1 MPIDHTQRSA
11 RILDFEQAK
20 HEASRSRARHA
31 QVSER
36 DARRGAHAEFRPE
49 RGTARPLDNMSE
61 DAREAAR
68 ERLRAREA
76 RAAAVGREAEPR
88 HGAREAA
95 DGDRRPARDSRA
107 TAFED
112 ERDRRRKDAVKRR
125 ADRLYDR
132 TVRDDAPA
140 PEGPRAALY
149 RGKMGASHKRS
160 ARLQNEA
167 AGSATGA
174 RAKLDAHKARTGHSA
189 FFTPLVI
196 AACTVMCAA
205 FLYVPAQSYY
215 LALREQA
222 KTQAAYDIASQRNAD
237 LQNQVDYLST
247 DEGKEDSVRDQ
258 YGWVRGDENAVNVQ
272 GLDDTDDGTSTM
284 SSATINASAP
294 DTWYSGILDPLFGF
308 EG

>member
-1 MPIDHTQRSA
+1 MPNDHTQRSA

-31 QVSER
+31 GASARAV
-36 DARRGAHAEFRPE
+36 RRGAHAESRPE
-49 RGTARPLDNMSE
+49 RGASSPLDNMSE

-76 RAAAVGREAEPR
+76 RAAAQGREA
-88 HGAREAA
+88 GF
-95 DGDRRPARDSRA
+95 GRDSRDDDRSA
-107 TAFED
+107 RDRRADGIED
-112 ERDRRRKDAVKRR
+112 DRDRRRKDALKRR

-167 AGSATGA
+167 AGSATGV
-174 RAKLDAHKARTGHSA
+174 RAKIDAHKAHTGHSV
-189 FFTPLVI
+189 FFMPLAI

-205 FLYVPAQSYY
+205 FLYAPAQSYY

-222 KTQAAYDIASQRNAD
+222 KTQAAYDIASERNAE
-237 LQNQVDYLST
+237 LQSQVDYLST
-247 DEGKEDSVRDQ
+247 DEGKEDAVRDQ

-272 GLDDTDDGTSTM
+272 GLDDTGDDASTM
-284 SSATINASAP
+284 SSSTINASAP

>member
-1 MPIDHTQRSA
+1 MPTDHTQRSA

-31 QVSER
+31 QAADR
-36 DARRGAHAEFRPE
+36 PARRGAHAA
-49 RGTARPLDNMSE
+49 RGTVSASSALSE
-61 DAREAAR
+61 DARAAAR

-76 RAAAVGREAEPR
+76 RAAAVGRDAFARRDEHDEAEDGR
-88 HGAREAA
+88 AAGAEDERSRRRREAA
-95 DGDRRPARDSRA
+95 
-107 TAFED
+107 
-112 ERDRRRKDAVKRR
+112 KRR

-140 PEGPRAALY
+140 SEGPRAALY

-167 AGSATGA
+167 AGSASGV
-174 RAKLDAHKARTGHSA
+174 RAKFDAHKARTGHSA
-189 FFTPLVI
+189 FFVPMVV
-196 AACTVMCAA
+196 AACAVMCAA
-205 FLYVPAQSYY
+205 FLYAPAQSYY

-222 KTQAAYDIASQRNAD
+222 KTQAAYDIASQRNTD
-237 LQNQVDYLST
+237 LQNQVNYLST
-247 DEGKEDSVRDQ
+247 DEGKEDSVREQ
-258 YGWVRGDENAVNVQ
+258 YGWVRGDENAVNVA
-272 GLDDTDDGTSTM
+272 GLDDSSDASSTVSTST
-284 SSATINASAP
+284 IDASAP

>member
-1 MPIDHTQRSA
+1 MPNDHTQRSA

-31 QVSER
+31 GASARAV
-36 DARRGAHAEFRPE
+36 RRGAHAESRPE
-49 RGTARPLDNMSE
+49 RGASSPLDNMSE

-76 RAAAVGREAEPR
+76 RAAAVGRDAFARRDERDDAEAGR
-88 HGAREAA
+88 AAGAEDERSRRRREAA
-95 DGDRRPARDSRA
+95 
-107 TAFED
+107 
-112 ERDRRRKDAVKRR
+112 KRR

-132 TVRDDAPA
+132 TVRDDVPT

-167 AGSATGA
+167 AGSASGV
-174 RAKLDAHKARTGHSA
+174 RAKFDAHKARTGHSA
-189 FFTPLVI
+189 FFVPVVV
-196 AACTVMCAA
+196 AACTVICAA
-205 FLYVPAQSYY
+205 FLYAPAQSYY

-222 KTQAAYDIASQRNAD
+222 KTQAAYDIASQRNTD
-237 LQNQVDYLST
+237 LQNQVNYLST
-247 DEGKEDSVRDQ
+247 DEGKEDAVRDQ
-258 YGWVRGDENAVNVQ
+258 YGWVRGDENAVNVA
-272 GLDDTDDGTSTM
+272 GLDDSGDASSTV
-284 SSATINASAP
+284 SSSSIDASAP
-294 DTWYSGILDPLFGF
+294 ATWYSGILDPLFGF